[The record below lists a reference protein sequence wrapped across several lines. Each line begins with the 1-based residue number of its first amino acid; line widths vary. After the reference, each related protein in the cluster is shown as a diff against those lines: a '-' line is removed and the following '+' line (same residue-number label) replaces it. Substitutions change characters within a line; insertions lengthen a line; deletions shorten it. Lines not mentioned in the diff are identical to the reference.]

1 MFRDTRNKKWI
12 SRANRLLFGGQKGWF
27 FTFFGC
33 QKRSISPIEK
43 LSIFGVFGGRFGG
56 VFEGQNWGVF
66 GHFLEGLTG
75 GILSFFGHFEG
86 ILAKE
91 RAIP

>member
-12 SRANRLLFGGQKGWF
+12 SRANRLLLGGQKGWF

-43 LSIFGVFGGRFGG
+43 LSVFPVFGG

-75 GILSFFGHFEG
+75 GILSVFDHFWG